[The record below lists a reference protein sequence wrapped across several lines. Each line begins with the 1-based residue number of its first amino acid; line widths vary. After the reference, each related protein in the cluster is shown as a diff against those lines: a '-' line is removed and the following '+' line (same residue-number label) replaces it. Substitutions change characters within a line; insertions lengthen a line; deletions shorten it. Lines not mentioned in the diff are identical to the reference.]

1 MKRTE
6 KGVPINLLSLHTF
19 IILDM
24 IAFNQLNPI
33 TSVIGIYLASIANRH
48 SKQMKGY
55 KLAMTL
61 DYVNR
66 LW

>member
-1 MKRTE
+1 
-6 KGVPINLLSLHTF
+6 
-19 IILDM
+19 M

-33 TSVIGIYLASIANRH
+33 TSVIGIYLASIANGH

-66 LW
+66 LIMLW